1 MQVLSSVD
9 IEDTLRQDLTTL
21 YATLDIEGVSFSAPP
36 VPPTLG
42 ELPAT
47 GTQVCLTRVGGGRS
61 SLVVDSHTISIDVYD
76 QDWQS
81 SLDAANLLA
90 GVISQLP
97 FQSGLLM
104 QYHAV
109 SIDTLPYAL
118 PDTSNPVFPRV
129 RMLVTIII
137 KSGIMTMP
145 ED

>member
-1 MQVLSSVD
+1 MQVLTSVD
-9 IEDTLRQDLTTL
+9 IEDTLRQDLATL
-21 YATLDIEGVSFSAPP
+21 YATLDIEDVSFSAPP

-76 QDWQS
+76 SDWQL

-97 FQSGLLM
+97 FQSGLLL
-104 QYHAV
+104 QYRSV

-129 RMLVTIII
+129 RMLVTLTVKSDIIEM
-137 KSGIMTMP
+137 S
-145 ED
+145 

>member
-9 IEDTLRQDLTTL
+9 IEDTLRQDLTSL

-76 QDWQS
+76 SDWQS

-97 FQSGLLM
+97 FQSGLLL
-104 QYHAV
+104 QYHSV
-109 SIDTLPYAL
+109 SIDTLPYEL

-145 ED
+145 EN

>member
-21 YATLDIEGVSFSAPP
+21 YASLDIAGVSFSAPP

-76 QDWQS
+76 SDWQS

-97 FQSGLLM
+97 YQSGLLV
-104 QYHAV
+104 QYCSV

-129 RMLVTIII
+129 RMLVTLTVKSDIIVM
-137 KSGIMTMP
+137 S

>member
-9 IEDTLRQDLTTL
+9 IEDTLRQDLATL
-21 YATLDIEGVSFSAPP
+21 YASLDIEGVSFSAPP

-76 QDWQS
+76 RDWQS

-104 QYHAV
+104 QYHSV

-129 RMLVTIII
+129 RMLVTLTAKSDIIEM
-137 KSGIMTMP
+137 S